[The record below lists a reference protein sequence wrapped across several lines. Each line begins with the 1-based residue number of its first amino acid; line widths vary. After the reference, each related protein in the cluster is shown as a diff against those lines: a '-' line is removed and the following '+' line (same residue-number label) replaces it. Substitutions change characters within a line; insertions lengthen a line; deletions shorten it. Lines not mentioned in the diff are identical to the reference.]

1 VGDGV
6 LVLGT
11 GGAGGDATA
20 SGCCWSQGEHGRVR
34 AGRLVA
40 TGGALGVL
48 QHHTQSNLPYSL
60 LLVFCVLC
68 VLSQVTWAPT
78 DTILALLA
86 TSRPRHVVVGGAHAL
101 VEHVL
106 VGLRHEHEHSQAK
119 LRYILVLCRCIID

>member
-1 VGDGV
+1 MGDVV

-48 QHHTQSNLPYSL
+48 QHHTQSNSG
-60 LLVFCVLC
+60 V
-68 VLSQVTWAPT
+68 SQ
-78 DTILALLA
+78 
-86 TSRPRHVVVGGAHAL
+86 SRLIGNLKKERGIG
-101 VEHVL
+101 
-106 VGLRHEHEHSQAK
+106 
-119 LRYILVLCRCIID
+119 

>member
-1 VGDGV
+1 MGDVV

-60 LLVFCVLC
+60 LLRSCVLC
-68 VLSQVTWAPT
+68 VVPQVAGHPPTPTWHLSPPPGHVPW
-78 DTILALLA
+78 
-86 TSRPRHVVVGGAHAL
+86 SRGARMRSWSTCSWRL
-101 VEHVL
+101 RQEHD
-106 VGLRHEHEHSQAK
+106 EHGQAK
-119 LRYILVLCRCIID
+119 AVD